1 MVEGYG
7 FCWTHWNCRC
17 SPAFVCLWKS
27 LQLPAKALQLPPSS
41 NSIQETTFRW
51 DNIQVR
57 LLLSILLRPNSTAAL
72 SVQFLDPSAPFFALT
87 FGLYPTISYQLL
99 MFSRLFEIQLPWNTY
114 FVFIY
119 SGVVNSYTRAVM
131 KRDGREKKLS
141 CSHKTRK
148 YKLFL
153 GNCQS
158 PFI

>member
-1 MVEGYG
+1 MGFAGHTEIAGALLHLFVYG
-7 FCWTHWNCRC
+7 NHCNYRQRL
-17 SPAFVCLWKS
+17 SNS
-27 LQLPAKALQLPPSS
+27 PPSS